1 MIRNSINPLI
11 KYPITTPTAVKKNA
25 IPVNL
30 REIKIT
36 TIMIYYHY
44 MW

>member
-1 MIRNSINPLI
+1 MTRNSTNPLI

-25 IPVNL
+25 KPLNFL
-30 REIKIT
+30 QIKIT